1 MSQVDLQKMYGW
13 SDPKHIQMS
22 TIKANYTINF
32 HKDGKDIGKLDF
44 NSGEVKFEG
53 NFEASAVQFV
63 EHLSSKWTSRLDAER
78 AVAARL
84 LAELVTFELSEEV
97 ELDDAYRKGFNDAM
111 QTCRAVFISKA
122 KEMEK

>member
-1 MSQVDLQKMYGW
+1 MSQVDLQKMYGR

-53 NFEASAVQFV
+53 NFEASAV
-63 EHLSSKWTSRLDAER
+63 
-78 AVAARL
+78 
-84 LAELVTFELSEEV
+84 
-97 ELDDAYRKGFNDAM
+97 
-111 QTCRAVFISKA
+111 FISKA